1 MVLKRIKEYIDSKG
15 ITVYAFEKQVGISNA
30 SFAHQLKKN
39 GAVGSDKLENIL
51 NTFPDLSAE
60 WLLRGVGEM
69 EEKKKAETKTANSR
83 KRGNVLP
90 LLPFDAVAG
99 PGASVYSDE
108 QVQDYYEVNEFRD
121 SDFLIRVKGDSMS
134 PRYSGGDI
142 VACKT
147 VHDVLFFQYG
157 RVYVLYTKSQGVM
170 IKRVQPSGKEDC
182 ILCVSDNAKYAPFEV
197 PKEDITGVALV
208 TGSISLE

>member
-1 MVLKRIKEYIDSKG
+1 MVLKRIKQYIDSKG
-15 ITVYAFEKQVGISNA
+15 ITVYSFEKQVGISNA
-30 SFAHQLKKN
+30 SFAHQLKKD

-69 EEKKKAETKTANSR
+69 EKKKESAKNTDTQR
-83 KRGNVLP
+83 RGRVLP
-90 LLPFDAVAG
+90 LLPFDAIAG
-99 PGASVYSDE
+99 PGAPVFSDE
-108 QVQDYYEVNEFRD
+108 QVQDYYEVSEFRD
-121 SDFLIRVKGDSMS
+121 SDFLIRVKGDSMT
-134 PRYSGGDI
+134 PRYTGGDLI
-142 VACKT
+142 ACKK
-147 VHDVLFFQYG
+147 VDDVLFFQYG
-157 RVYVLYTKSQGVM
+157 RVYVLCTKSQGVM

-182 ILCVSDNAKYAPFEV
+182 ILCVSDNVKYAPFEV